1 MILLEYGTNQMYLT
15 ISEMNT
21 INNPLYYISITDET
35 TKITKDVNII
45 DTSLYATRYNQFQ
58 IDVFDDIILED
69 LDNGIVQLN
78 VGKHLYNVYSY
89 VLAKDGGKE
98 VLLCETGILQVN
110 KGLGKF
116 PIITYSDSMPLSTT
130 YSSYSDRM

>member
-1 MILLEYGTNQMYLT
+1 MYLT

-35 TKITKDVNII
+35 TKITKDVNIV
-45 DTSLYATRYNQFQ
+45 DTSVYATRYNQFE
-58 IDVFDDIILED
+58 INITSNITLED

-78 VGKHLYNVYSY
+78 VGKHLYSVYTY
-89 VLAKDGGKE
+89 DGATQYD
-98 VLLCETGILQVN
+98 LCETGILQVN
-110 KGLGKF
+110 KGLGRF
-116 PIITYSDSMPLSTT
+116 PTIIYSDSMPLSTT